1 MTLSGP
7 EDAGENANAS
17 ADEDST
23 DPADQS
29 SDTKSSAPS
38 KSDTEND
45 GSKSASETDNQS
57 RWTISEDVLLRGMK
71 ESTDNLSWVDIGK
84 SLNRSKNDVKARWKM
99 IKDQT
104 DADVGANTEPQEC
117 PSAEASPKNSSS
129 KTCKAESSEPGLS
142 KKPRR
147 RKDKTGNAS
156 QAAKS
161 TPTPPG
167 EEHDG
172 ILSGEEASSE
182 SSSRD
187 HGENESD
194 YGLDE
199 GALQKR
205 YLYRDLYGCL
215 YPPDIR
221 LEPDNI
227 LNEEDCATLATIASK
242 YEQGRLL
249 EMQANFLNAAGRKIP
264 ISYLREKLLNAQC
277 LGEDAEQNKIASV
290 KKWIDHVHG
299 S

>member
-1 MTLSGP
+1 MTLSGR
-7 EDAGENANAS
+7 ENAGENANAS

-23 DPADQS
+23 NPADQS
-29 SDTKSSAPS
+29 SDTKSSAQS
-38 KSDTEND
+38 KSGAESD

-57 RWTISEDVLLRGMK
+57 HWTISDDLLLRGMK

-84 SLNRSKNDVKARWKM
+84 SLNRGKNDVKARWKM

-117 PSAEASPKNSSS
+117 QSAEASAQNDSS
-129 KTCKAESSEPGLS
+129 KTCEAESSEPGLS
-142 KKPRR
+142 KKPRK
-147 RKDKTGNAS
+147 RKEKTGNVS

-161 TPTPPG
+161 TPTPPD

-187 HGENESD
+187 HDENESD

-221 LEPDNI
+221 LEPDSI

-249 EMQANFLNAAGRKIP
+249 EMQANFLNAAGRRIP

-277 LGEDAEQNKIASV
+277 LGEDDEQNKIASV
-290 KKWIDHVHG
+290 KKWIDQVQG
-299 S
+299 R